1 MAISASQIVQVLPR
15 ILTGTGN
22 DLVFNGMV
30 LDDNVLLPAATPL
43 SFSSADAVGEYFG
56 TSSDEYNFAAVYFG
70 GYNNSQIKPSLLY
83 FYRLTPNGASPF
95 VRGAAVSPAT
105 ALVALQAITEGSFTV
120 AIDGS
125 PVEVTS
131 LDLSSATSLSD
142 VASLVQAKLV
152 TKGATNATNATVT
165 YSSINNSFTVDS
177 GEVGAEKSIG
187 VPSGDIAAAMG
198 FNAETATVSAG
209 EDATDAVGSMTNLTR
224 QFQNFVTFTTL
235 AEAADSDALALASW
249 ISSQAN
255 AGTMYLYVCWDSSK
269 ANLDATNTTVIAE
282 QIKAL
287 NATGTTVVYPS
298 YKIAAF
304 VMGTAASIAWDQTN
318 GTITF
323 AFKAQS
329 GLAADVTD
337 TQHSVALLGHGVNFI
352 GNYATRNDNFIFF
365 YNGQMFGEWS
375 WIDTYLNACYL
386 CNKLQ
391 VQLMAM
397 FTSNRRIP
405 YTSAGYAIIRA
416 NCRDVIEAAINNG
429 VINIGVSLSN
439 AQKSQLTSELGGDF
453 SDEIYN
459 NGYYLQILDA
469 TAQARQQRVSPPCN
483 LVYTYGGAV
492 QRLTVPAIAV
502 V

>member
-30 LDDNVLLPAATPL
+30 LDDNALLPAATPI
-43 SFSSADAVGEYFG
+43 SFSSADSVGEYFG
-56 TSSDEYNFAAVYFG
+56 TTSDEYRFAAVYFG

-83 FYRLTPNGASPF
+83 FYRLTPAGAAPF
-95 VRGAAVSPAT
+95 VRGETLAPAAALAAIKAINAGGITLSISGTEYTAT
-105 ALVALQAITEGSFTV
+105 G
-120 AIDGS
+120 IDFSG
-125 PVEVTS
+125 VTS
-131 LDLSSATSLSD
+131 LSAAAATLQTALTSEG
-142 VASLVQAKLV
+142 AGV
-152 TKGATNATNATVT
+152 TVD
-165 YSSINNSFTVDS
+165 YSSVNDAFTITATAI
-177 GEVGAEKSIG
+177 GEQESIT
-187 VPSGDIAAAMG
+187 VPTGTAAAVLG
-198 FNAETATVSAG
+198 FNDETATVSAG

-235 AEAADSDALALASW
+235 SEAADSDALALTSW
-249 ISSQAN
+249 VSTQAN

-282 QIKAL
+282 QIKSL
-287 NATGTTVVYPS
+287 NATGTCVVYPS
-298 YKIAAF
+298 YNIAAF

-337 TQHSVALLGHGVNFI
+337 TQHSVSLLAHGVNFI

-365 YNGQMFGEWS
+365 YNGQMFGEWA

-459 NGYYLQILDA
+459 TGYYLQILDA
-469 TAQARQQRVSPPCN
+469 TAQSRQQRVSPPCN

>member
-30 LDDNVLLPAATPL
+30 LDDNVLLPATTPL
-43 SFSSADAVGEYFG
+43 SFSSADSVAEYFG
-56 TSSDEYNFAAVYFG
+56 TNSDEYKFAAVYFG

-83 FYRLTPNGASPF
+83 FYRLTPSGAAPF
-95 VRGAAVSPAT
+95 VRGETLSPAT
-105 ALVALQAITEGSFTV
+105 ALASIKAVKAGDITISLSGTEYTATG
-120 AIDGS
+120 IDF
-125 PVEVTS
+125 
-131 LDLSSATSLSD
+131 SAVTSLSD
-142 VASLVQAKLV
+142 AASVLQTALTTKDASV
-152 TKGATNATNATVT
+152 TVGYNSVNNA
-165 YSSINNSFTVDS
+165 FTITS
-177 GEVGAEKSIG
+177 TEVGEQESIT
-187 VPSGDIAAAMG
+187 VPTGTAAAVLG

-235 AEAADSDALALASW
+235 AEPEDTDALALASW
-249 ISSQAN
+249 VSSQAN

-269 ANLDATNTTVIAE
+269 ANLDATNTTGIAE

-352 GNYATRNDNFIFF
+352 GNYATRNDNFVFF
-365 YNGQMFGEWS
+365 YNGQMFGEWA

>member
-30 LDDNVLLPAATPL
+30 LDDNVLLPATTPL
-43 SFSSADAVGEYFG
+43 SFSSADSVAEYFG
-56 TSSDEYNFAAVYFG
+56 TNSDEYKFADVYFG

-83 FYRLTPNGASPF
+83 FYRLTPEGAAPF
-95 VRGAAVSPAT
+95 VRGETLSPAATLASIKAVKAGDITISLSGTEYT
-105 ALVALQAITEGSFTV
+105 ATG
-120 AIDGS
+120 IDF
-125 PVEVTS
+125 
-131 LDLSSATSLSD
+131 SAVTSLSD
-142 VASLVQAKLV
+142 AASVLQTALT
-152 TKGATNATNATVT
+152 TKGADVTVGYNSVNDAFT
-165 YSSINNSFTVDS
+165 ITSTAVGEQESITVPT
-177 GEVGAEKSIG
+177 GT
-187 VPSGDIAAAMG
+187 AAVALG
-198 FNAETATVSAG
+198 FNEETATVSAG

-235 AEAADSDALALASW
+235 AEPEDTDALALASW
-249 ISSQAN
+249 VSSQAN

-337 TQHSVALLGHGVNFI
+337 TQHSVALLGHGVNFN
-352 GNYATRNDNFIFF
+352 GNYATRNDNFVFF
-365 YNGQMFGEWS
+365 YNGQMFGEWA

-459 NGYYLQILDA
+459 TGYYLQILDA

>member
-30 LDDNVLLPAATPL
+30 LDDNVLLPAATPI
-43 SFSSADAVGEYFG
+43 SFSSADSVAEYFG
-56 TSSDEYNFAAVYFG
+56 TSSDEYKFAAVYFG

-83 FYRLTPNGASPF
+83 FYRLTPEGAAPY
-95 VRGAAVSPAT
+95 VRGETLSPAAALAAIKAVNAGDITISLSGTEYT
-105 ALVALQAITEGSFTV
+105 ATG
-120 AIDGS
+120 IDF
-125 PVEVTS
+125 
-131 LDLSSATSLSD
+131 SAVTSLSD
-142 VASLVQAKLV
+142 AASVLQTALT
-152 TKGATNATNATVT
+152 TKGADVTVG
-165 YSSINNSFTVDS
+165 YNSVNDAFTITS
-177 GEVGAEKSIG
+177 TEVGEQESIT
-187 VPSGDIAAAMG
+187 VPTGTAAVALG
-198 FNAETATVSAG
+198 FNEETATVSAG

-235 AEAADSDALALASW
+235 AEPEDTDVLALARW
-249 ISSQAN
+249 VSSQAN

-365 YNGQMFGEWS
+365 YNGQMFGEWA

-459 NGYYLQILDA
+459 TGYYLQILDA

>member
-15 ILTGTGN
+15 ILTGTGT

-56 TSSDEYNFAAVYFG
+56 LTSDEYNFAVVYFG

-83 FYRLTPNGASPF
+83 FYRLTPSGAAPF
-95 VRGAAVSPAT
+95 VRGETLAPAT
-105 ALVALQAITEGSFTV
+105 ALAAIKAVSAGDIKISLSGTEYTATG
-120 AIDGS
+120 IDF
-125 PVEVTS
+125 
-131 LDLSSATSLSD
+131 SAVTSLSD
-142 VASLVQAKLV
+142 AASVLQTALTTQGAGVTVAYNSVN
-152 TKGATNATNATVT
+152 NAFTITSTAVGEQESITVPT
-165 YSSINNSFTVDS
+165 GT
-177 GEVGAEKSIG
+177 
-187 VPSGDIAAAMG
+187 AAVALG

-209 EDATDAVGSMTNLTR
+209 ENATDVVGSMTALTH

-235 AEAADSDALALASW
+235 AEPEDADALALANWVSA
-249 ISSQAN
+249 QAN
-255 AGTMYLYVCWDSSK
+255 AGTMYLYICWDSSK
-269 ANLDATNTTVIAE
+269 ANLDTTNTTVIAE
-282 QIKAL
+282 KIKAL

-298 YKIAAF
+298 YNIAAF

-337 TQHSVALLGHGVNFI
+337 TQHSVALLEHGVNFI
-352 GNYATRNDNFIFF
+352 GNYATRNDNFVFF
-365 YNGQMFGEWS
+365 YNGQMFGEWL

-429 VINIGVSLSN
+429 VIDIGVSLSN

-459 NGYYLQILDA
+459 NGYYLQVLDA

>member
-43 SFSSADAVGEYFG
+43 SFSSADSVAEYFG
-56 TSSDEYNFAAVYFG
+56 TASDEYKFAAVYFG

-83 FYRLTPNGASPF
+83 FYRLTPEGAAPF
-95 VRGAAVSPAT
+95 VRGKTLSPAAALAAIKAVNAGDITISLSGTEYT
-105 ALVALQAITEGSFTV
+105 ATGINFSGV
-120 AIDGS
+120 
-125 PVEVTS
+125 
-131 LDLSSATSLSD
+131 TSLSD
-142 VASLVQAKLV
+142 AALVLQTALAAKDADVTVGYNSVNDAFTITSTAVGEQESITVPTGTAAVAL
-152 TKGATNATNATVT
+152 
-165 YSSINNSFTVDS
+165 
-177 GEVGAEKSIG
+177 
-187 VPSGDIAAAMG
+187 G
-198 FNAETATVSAG
+198 FNEETATVSAG
-209 EDATDAVGSMTNLTR
+209 EDATDVVGSMTTLTR

-235 AEAADSDALALASW
+235 AEPEDTDALALASW
-249 ISSQAN
+249 VSSQAN

-352 GNYATRNDNFIFF
+352 GNYATRNDNFVFF
-365 YNGQMFGEWS
+365 YNGQMFGEWA

>member
-15 ILTGTGN
+15 ILTGTGT

-30 LDDNVLLPAATPL
+30 LDDNVLLPATTPI

-56 TSSDEYNFAAVYFG
+56 LTSDEYNFAVVYFG
-70 GYNNSQIKPSLLY
+70 GYDNSQIKPSLLY
-83 FYRLTPNGASPF
+83 FYRLTPSGAAPF
-95 VRGAAVSPAT
+95 VRGETLASAT
-105 ALVALQAITEGSFTV
+105 ALAAIKAVSAGDIKISLSGTEYTATG
-120 AIDGS
+120 IDF
-125 PVEVTS
+125 
-131 LDLSSATSLSD
+131 SAVNSLSD
-142 VASLVQAKLV
+142 AASVLQTALTTQGAGVTVAYNSVN
-152 TKGATNATNATVT
+152 NAFTITSTAVGEQESITVPT
-165 YSSINNSFTVDS
+165 GT
-177 GEVGAEKSIG
+177 
-187 VPSGDIAAAMG
+187 AAVALG

-209 EDATDAVGSMTNLTR
+209 ENATDVVGSMTTLTH

-235 AEAADSDALALASW
+235 AEPEDADALALANWVSA
-249 ISSQAN
+249 QAN
-255 AGTMYLYVCWDSSK
+255 AGTMYLYVVWDSSK

-298 YKIAAF
+298 YNIAAF
-304 VMGTAASIAWDQTN
+304 VMGTAASIAWDQIN
-318 GTITF
+318 STITF

-352 GNYATRNDNFIFF
+352 GNYATRNDSFVFF
-365 YNGQMFGEWS
+365 YNGQMFGRWS

-429 VINIGVSLSN
+429 VINKGVTLSN
-439 AQKSQLTSELGGDF
+439 AQKSALTSELGGDF

-459 NGYYLQILDA
+459 NGYYLQVLDA

-492 QRLTVPAIAV
+492 QKLTLPAIAV

>member
-30 LDDNVLLPAATPL
+30 LDDNVLLPATTPL
-43 SFSSADAVGEYFG
+43 SFSSADSVAEYFG
-56 TSSDEYNFAAVYFG
+56 TNSDEYKFAAVYFG

-83 FYRLTPNGASPF
+83 FYRLTPSGAAPF
-95 VRGAAVSPAT
+95 VRGATLSPAT
-105 ALVALQAITEGSFTV
+105 ALVALTAISSGSFTV
-120 AIDGS
+120 TISGT
-125 PVEVTS
+125 VYELNS
-131 LDLSSATSLSD
+131 LDLTAATSLSD
-142 VASLVQAKLV
+142 VASTIQGALV
-152 TKGATNATNATVT
+152 TKGVKDATVT
-165 YSSINNSFTVDS
+165 FSSINNSFTVDA
-177 GEVGAEKSIG
+177 GTVGAEQSIG
-187 VPSGDIAAAMG
+187 VPAGDVAAAMG
-198 FNAETATVSAG
+198 FNEETATVSAG

-249 ISSQAN
+249 VSSQAN

-269 ANLDATNTTVIAE
+269 ANLDATSTTVIAE

-352 GNYATRNDNFIFF
+352 GNYATRNDNFVFF
-365 YNGQMFGEWS
+365 YNGQMFGEWA

>member
-30 LDDNVLLPAATPL
+30 LDDNALLPAATPI
-43 SFSSADAVGEYFG
+43 SFSSADSVGEYFG
-56 TSSDEYNFAAVYFG
+56 TASDEYKFAAVYFG

-83 FYRLTPNGASPF
+83 FYRLTPSGAAPF
-95 VRGAAVSPAT
+95 VRGETLSPAAALTTIKAVSAGD
-105 ALVALQAITEGSFTV
+105 IT
-120 AIDGS
+120 I
-125 PVEVTS
+125 
-131 LDLSSATSLSD
+131 SLSGTEYTATGID
-142 VASLVQAKLV
+142 FSGVASLSAAALTLQTKL
-152 TKGATNATNATVT
+152 TAAGAGV
-165 YSSINNSFTVDS
+165 TVDYNS
-177 GEVGAEKSIG
+177 VNDAFTITSTAVGEQESIT
-187 VPSGDIAAAMG
+187 VPTGTAAVALG
-198 FNAETATVSAG
+198 FNEETTTVSAG

-235 AEAADSDALALASW
+235 AEAADADALALASW
-249 ISSQAN
+249 VSAQAN

-287 NATGTTVVYPS
+287 NATGTCVVYPS
-298 YKIAAF
+298 YNIAAF

-337 TQHSVALLGHGVNFI
+337 TQHSVALLAHGVNFV
-352 GNYATRNDNFIFF
+352 GNYATRNDNFVFF
-365 YNGQMFGEWS
+365 YNGQMFGEWA

-405 YTSAGYAIIRA
+405 YTSAGYALIRN

-429 VINIGVSLSN
+429 VINIGVSISN

-459 NGYYLQILDA
+459 TGYYLQILDA

>member
-30 LDDNVLLPAATPL
+30 LDDNVLLPAATPI
-43 SFSSADAVGEYFG
+43 SFSSADSVAEYFG
-56 TSSDEYNFAAVYFG
+56 TSSDEYQFASVYFG

-83 FYRLTPNGASPF
+83 FYRLAPEGAAPY
-95 VRGAAVSPAT
+95 VRGETLSPAAALASIKAVNAGDITISLSGTEYT
-105 ALVALQAITEGSFTV
+105 ATGIDFSAI
-120 AIDGS
+120 
-125 PVEVTS
+125 
-131 LDLSSATSLSD
+131 TSLSD
-142 VASLVQAKLV
+142 AASVLQTALT
-152 TKGATNATNATVT
+152 TKGADVTVG
-165 YSSINNSFTVDS
+165 YSSVNDAFTITS
-177 GEVGAEKSIG
+177 TEVGEQESIT
-187 VPSGDIAAAMG
+187 VPTGTAAVALG
-198 FNAETATVSAG
+198 FNEETATVSAG

-235 AEAADSDALALASW
+235 AEPEDTDALALASW
-249 ISSQAN
+249 VSSQAN

-287 NATGTTVVYPS
+287 NATGTTIVYPS

-365 YNGQMFGEWS
+365 YNGQMFGEWA

-459 NGYYLQILDA
+459 TGYYLQILDA

>member
-15 ILTGTGN
+15 IHTGTGT

-56 TSSDEYNFAAVYFG
+56 LTSDEYNFAVVYFG

-83 FYRLTPNGASPF
+83 FYRLTPSGAAPF
-95 VRGAAVSPAT
+95 VRGETLAPAKALATIKAVSAGDIKISLSGTEYTAT
-105 ALVALQAITEGSFTV
+105 G
-120 AIDGS
+120 IDF
-125 PVEVTS
+125 
-131 LDLSSATSLSD
+131 SAVNSLSD
-142 VASLVQAKLV
+142 AASILQTALTTQGAGVAVAYNSVN
-152 TKGATNATNATVT
+152 NAFTITSTAVGEQESITVPT
-165 YSSINNSFTVDS
+165 GT
-177 GEVGAEKSIG
+177 
-187 VPSGDIAAAMG
+187 AAVALG
-198 FNAETATVSAG
+198 FNAETATVSPG
-209 EDATDAVGSMTNLTR
+209 ENATDVVGSMTTLTH

-235 AEAADSDALALASW
+235 AEPEDADALALANWVSA
-249 ISSQAN
+249 QAN
-255 AGTMYLYVCWDSSK
+255 AGTMYLYICWSSSK
-269 ANLDATNTTVIAE
+269 ANLDTTNTTVIAE

-298 YKIAAF
+298 YNIAAF

-337 TQHSVALLGHGVNFI
+337 TQHSVALLEHGVNFI
-352 GNYATRNDNFIFF
+352 GNYATRNDNFVFF
-365 YNGQMFGEWS
+365 YNGQMFGEWL

-429 VINIGVSLSN
+429 VIDIGVSLSN

>member
-30 LDDNVLLPAATPL
+30 LDDNALLPAATPI
-43 SFSSADAVGEYFG
+43 SFSSADSVGEYFG
-56 TSSDEYNFAAVYFG
+56 TTSDEYNFAAVYFG

-83 FYRLTPNGASPF
+83 FYRLTPNGAAPF
-95 VRGAAVSPAT
+95 VRGETLSPAAALAAIKAVSAGDITISLSGTEYTAT
-105 ALVALQAITEGSFTV
+105 G
-120 AIDGS
+120 IDFSG
-125 PVEVTS
+125 VTS
-131 LDLSSATSLSD
+131 LSAA
-142 VASLVQAKLV
+142 ASTLQTAL
-152 TKGATNATNATVT
+152 TTEGAGV
-165 YSSINNSFTVDS
+165 TVDYNS
-177 GEVGAEKSIG
+177 VNDAFTITSAAVGEQESIT
-187 VPSGDIAAAMG
+187 VPTGTAAVALG
-198 FNAETATVSAG
+198 FNEETATVSAG
-209 EDATDAVGSMTNLTR
+209 ADAMTVTETMNELTSG
-224 QFQNFVTFTTL
+224 FQNFVTFTTL
-235 AEAADSDALALASW
+235 AEPSDADALLLAQWAS
-249 ISSQAN
+249 AN
-255 AGTMYLYVCWDSSK
+255 ATAGTMYLYICWDSSE
-269 ANLDATNTTVIAE
+269 ANADAQNTTVIAE
-282 QIKAL
+282 QLKEQNL
-287 NATGTTVVYPS
+287 TGYTVVYPS
-298 YKIAAF
+298 YRIAAF
-304 VMGTAASIAWDQTN
+304 VEGTAASIAWDQTN
-318 GTITF
+318 GTLTF

-329 GLAADVTD
+329 GLGADVTNTED
-337 TQHSVALLGHGVNFI
+337 SVALLGHGVNFI
-352 GNYATRNDNFIFF
+352 GNYATRNDSFIFF
-365 YNGQMFGEWS
+365 YNGQMGGDYK

>member
-43 SFSSADAVGEYFG
+43 SFSSADSVAEYFG
-56 TSSDEYNFAAVYFG
+56 TSSDEYKFAAVYFG

-83 FYRLTPNGASPF
+83 FYRLTPEGAAPF
-95 VRGAAVSPAT
+95 VRGKTLSPAAALAAIKAVNAGDITISLSGTEYT
-105 ALVALQAITEGSFTV
+105 ATG
-120 AIDGS
+120 IDF
-125 PVEVTS
+125 
-131 LDLSSATSLSD
+131 SAVTSLSD
-142 VASLVQAKLV
+142 AASVLQTALTAKDAGV
-152 TKGATNATNATVT
+152 TVG
-165 YSSINNSFTVDS
+165 YNSVNDAFTITS
-177 GEVGAEKSIG
+177 TEVGEQESIT
-187 VPSGDIAAAMG
+187 VPTGTAAAVLG
-198 FNAETATVSAG
+198 FNTETATVSAG

-235 AEAADSDALALASW
+235 AEPEDTDALALASW
-249 ISSQAN
+249 VSAQAN

-287 NATGTTVVYPS
+287 NVTGTTVVYPS
-298 YKIAAF
+298 YNIAAF

-337 TQHSVALLGHGVNFI
+337 TQHSIALLGHGVNFI

-365 YNGQMFGEWS
+365 YNGQMFGEWA

>member
-15 ILTGTGN
+15 VLTGTGN

-30 LDDNVLLPAATPL
+30 LDENALLPAATTL
-43 SFSSADAVGEYFG
+43 SFSSADSVGEYFG
-56 TSSDEYNFAAVYFG
+56 TASDEYNFAAVYFG

-95 VRGAAVSPAT
+95 VRGATLSPAT
-105 ALVALQAITEGSFTV
+105 ALVALTAISSGSFTV
-120 AIDGS
+120 TISGT
-125 PVEVTS
+125 VYELNS
-131 LDLSSATSLSD
+131 LDLTAATSLSD
-142 VASLVQAKLV
+142 VASTIQAALV
-152 TKGATNATNATVT
+152 TKGATDATVT
-165 YSSINNSFTVDS
+165 FSSINNSFTVDA
-177 GEVGAEKSIG
+177 GTVGAEQSIG
-187 VPSGDIAAAMG
+187 VPAGDVAAAMG
-198 FNAETATVSAG
+198 FNEETATVSAG
-209 EDATDAVGSMTNLTR
+209 ENATDVVGSMTNLTR

-235 AEAADSDALALASW
+235 AEPADADALALASW
-249 ISSQAN
+249 VSAQAN
-255 AGTMYLYVCWDSSK
+255 AGTMYLYVCWDSSD

-282 QIKAL
+282 QIKEL

-298 YKIAAF
+298 YNIAAF

-337 TQHSVALLGHGVNFI
+337 TQHSVALLAHGVNFI
-352 GNYATRNDNFIFF
+352 GNYATRNGNFVFF
-365 YNGQMFGEWS
+365 YNGQMFGEWA

>member
-22 DLVFNGMV
+22 DLVFNGLV
-30 LDDNVLLPAATPL
+30 LDKSSLLPTTEPV
-43 SFSSADAVGEYFG
+43 SFGSADAVGEYFG
-56 TSSDEYNFAAVYFG
+56 TESDEYKFASVYFG
-70 GYNNSQIKPSLLY
+70 GYTNSQIKPSLLY
-83 FYRLTPNGASPF
+83 LYRLCPDGAAPF
-95 VRGAAVSPAT
+95 VRGESLKPAE
-105 ALVALQAITEGSFTV
+105 ALDEIKKINFGTFNFTLNGS
-120 AIDGS
+120 
-125 PVEVTS
+125 EVILS
-131 LDLSSATSLSD
+131 NVDLSAATSLSD
-142 VASLVQAKLV
+142 AATVLNQALLDKS
-152 TKGATNATNATVT
+152 AAATVT
-165 YSSINNSFTVDS
+165 FSSLTNSFTLA
-177 GEVGAEKSIG
+177 GTEIGKEKSVSKPTG
-187 VPSGDIAAAMG
+187 TVADAFGLS
-198 FNAETATVSAG
+198 AETSIVSAG
-209 EDATDAVGSMTNLTR
+209 SDAMSVTATMNELTAK
-224 QFQNFVTFTTL
+224 FQNFVTFTTL
-235 AEAADSDALALASW
+235 AEPEDADALALASW
-249 ISSQAN
+249 VSAQAN

-352 GNYATRNDNFIFF
+352 GNYATRNDNFVFF
-365 YNGQMFGEWS
+365 YNGQMFGEWA

>member
-30 LDDNVLLPAATPL
+30 LDNNVLLPAATPL

-56 TSSDEYNFAAVYFG
+56 TSSDEYKFAAVYFG

-83 FYRLTPNGASPF
+83 FYRLTPSGAAPF
-95 VRGAAVSPAT
+95 VRGETLSPAT
-105 ALVALQAITEGSFTV
+105 ALASIKAVKAGDITISLSGTEYTV
-120 AIDGS
+120 TDINF
-125 PVEVTS
+125 
-131 LDLSSATSLSD
+131 SAVTSLSD
-142 VASLVQAKLV
+142 AASVLQAALAA
-152 TKGATNATNATVT
+152 KGAGVTVG
-165 YSSINNSFTVDS
+165 YNSVNDAFTITS
-177 GEVGAEKSIG
+177 TEVGEQESIT
-187 VPSGDIAAAMG
+187 VPTGTAAAVLG

-235 AEAADSDALALASW
+235 AEPEDTDALALASW
-249 ISSQAN
+249 VSAQAN

-282 QIKAL
+282 QFKAL
-287 NATGTTVVYPS
+287 NATGAAVVYPS
-298 YKIAAF
+298 YKTAAF

-352 GNYATRNDNFIFF
+352 GNYATRNDNFVFF
-365 YNGQMFGEWS
+365 YNGQMFGEWA

-459 NGYYLQILDA
+459 NGYHLQILDA

>member
-30 LDDNVLLPAATPL
+30 LDDNVLLPATTPL
-43 SFSSADAVGEYFG
+43 SFSSADSVAEYFG
-56 TSSDEYNFAAVYFG
+56 TNSDEYKFAAVYFG

-83 FYRLTPNGASPF
+83 FYRLTPSGAAPF
-95 VRGAAVSPAT
+95 VRGETLSPAT
-105 ALVALQAITEGSFTV
+105 ALASIKAVNAGDITISLSGTEYTATG
-120 AIDGS
+120 IDF
-125 PVEVTS
+125 
-131 LDLSSATSLSD
+131 SAVTSLSD
-142 VASLVQAKLV
+142 AASVLQTALTQKDAGV
-152 TKGATNATNATVT
+152 TVGYNSVNDAFTITSTAVGEQESITVPT
-165 YSSINNSFTVDS
+165 GT
-177 GEVGAEKSIG
+177 
-187 VPSGDIAAAMG
+187 AAAVLG

-209 EDATDAVGSMTNLTR
+209 EDATDAVGSITNLTR

-235 AEAADSDALALASW
+235 AEPEDTDALALASW
-249 ISSQAN
+249 VSSQAN

-352 GNYATRNDNFIFF
+352 GNYATRNDNFVFF
-365 YNGQMFGEWS
+365 YNGQMFGEWA

>member
-30 LDDNVLLPAATPL
+30 LDDNVLLPAATPI
-43 SFSSADAVGEYFG
+43 SFSSADSVAEYFG
-56 TSSDEYNFAAVYFG
+56 TSSDEYKFAAVYFG

-83 FYRLTPNGASPF
+83 FYRLTPEGAAPY
-95 VRGAAVSPAT
+95 VRGETLSPAAALAAIKAVNAGDITISLSGTEYT
-105 ALVALQAITEGSFTV
+105 ATG
-120 AIDGS
+120 IDFS
-125 PVEVTS
+125 AVTS
-131 LDLSSATSLSD
+131 LSNA
-142 VASLVQAKLV
+142 ASVLQTALT
-152 TKGATNATNATVT
+152 TKGADVTVG
-165 YSSINNSFTVDS
+165 YNSVNDAFTITS
-177 GEVGAEKSIG
+177 TEVGEQESIT
-187 VPSGDIAAAMG
+187 VPTGTAAAVLG

-209 EDATDAVGSMTNLTR
+209 EDETDAVGSMTNLTR

-235 AEAADSDALALASW
+235 EEPEDTDALALASW
-249 ISSQAN
+249 VSSQAN

-365 YNGQMFGEWS
+365 YNGQMFGEWA

-459 NGYYLQILDA
+459 TGYYLQILDA

>member
-15 ILTGTGN
+15 ILTGTGS

-30 LDDNVLLPAATPL
+30 LDNNVLLPAATPL

-56 TSSDEYNFAAVYFG
+56 TSSDEYQFAAVYFG

-83 FYRLTPNGASPF
+83 FYRLTPEGAAPF
-95 VRGAAVSPAT
+95 VRGKTLSPAAALAAIKAVNAGDITISLSGTEYT
-105 ALVALQAITEGSFTV
+105 ATG
-120 AIDGS
+120 IDFSG
-125 PVEVTS
+125 VTS
-131 LDLSSATSLSD
+131 LSEAASVLQTALTDKDAGVTVGYNSVNNAFTITS
-142 VASLVQAKLV
+142 
-152 TKGATNATNATVT
+152 T
-165 YSSINNSFTVDS
+165 
-177 GEVGAEKSIG
+177 EVGEQESIT
-187 VPSGDIAAAMG
+187 VPTGTAAAVLG
-198 FNAETATVSAG
+198 FNAEAATVSAG
-209 EDATDAVGSMTNLTR
+209 EDATDVVDSMSNLTR

-235 AEAADSDALALASW
+235 AEPEDTDALALARW
-249 ISSQAN
+249 VSSQAN

-287 NATGTTVVYPS
+287 NTTGTTVVYPS
-298 YKIAAF
+298 YNIAAF

-337 TQHSVALLGHGVNFI
+337 TQHSIALLGHGVNFI
-352 GNYATRNDNFIFF
+352 GNYATRNDNFVFF
-365 YNGQMFGEWS
+365 YNGQMFGEWA

>member
-30 LDDNVLLPAATPL
+30 LDDNVLLPAATPI
-43 SFSSADAVGEYFG
+43 SFSSADSVAEYFG
-56 TSSDEYNFAAVYFG
+56 TSSDEYKFAAVYFG

-83 FYRLTPNGASPF
+83 FYRLTPEGAAPF
-95 VRGAAVSPAT
+95 VRGETLSPAAALAAIKAVNAGDITISLSGTEYT
-105 ALVALQAITEGSFTV
+105 ATG
-120 AIDGS
+120 IDFS
-125 PVEVTS
+125 AVTS
-131 LDLSSATSLSD
+131 LSGA
-142 VASLVQAKLV
+142 ASVLQTAL
-152 TKGATNATNATVT
+152 TAKGAGVTVG
-165 YSSINNSFTVDS
+165 YNSVNDAFTITS
-177 GEVGAEKSIG
+177 TEVGEQESIT
-187 VPSGDIAAAMG
+187 VPTGTAAVALG
-198 FNAETATVSAG
+198 FNEETATVSAG
-209 EDATDAVGSMTNLTR
+209 EDETDVVGSMTNLTR

-235 AEAADSDALALASW
+235 AEPEDTDALALARW
-249 ISSQAN
+249 VSSQAN

-304 VMGTAASIAWDQTN
+304 VIGTAASIAWDQTN

-352 GNYATRNDNFIFF
+352 GNYATRNDNFVFF
-365 YNGQMFGEWS
+365 YNGQMFGEWA

>member
-15 ILTGTGN
+15 ILTGTGT

-56 TSSDEYNFAAVYFG
+56 LTSDEYNFAVVYFG

-83 FYRLTPNGASPF
+83 FYRLTPSGAAPF
-95 VRGAAVSPAT
+95 VRGETLAPAT
-105 ALVALQAITEGSFTV
+105 ALAAIKAVSAGDIKISLSGTEYTATG
-120 AIDGS
+120 IDF
-125 PVEVTS
+125 
-131 LDLSSATSLSD
+131 SAVNSLSD
-142 VASLVQAKLV
+142 AASVLQTALTTQGAGVAVAYNSVN
-152 TKGATNATNATVT
+152 NAFTITSTAVGEQESITVPT
-165 YSSINNSFTVDS
+165 GT
-177 GEVGAEKSIG
+177 
-187 VPSGDIAAAMG
+187 AAVALG
-198 FNAETATVSAG
+198 FRAETATVSAG
-209 EDATDAVGSMTNLTR
+209 ENATDVVGSMTALTHK
-224 QFQNFVTFTTL
+224 FQNFVTFTTL
-235 AEAADSDALALASW
+235 AEPEDADALALANWVSA
-249 ISSQAN
+249 QAN
-255 AGTMYLYVCWDSSK
+255 AGTMYLYICWDSSK
-269 ANLDATNTTVIAE
+269 ANLDPTNTTVIAE

-298 YKIAAF
+298 YNIAAF

-329 GLAADVTD
+329 GLGADVTN
-337 TQHSVALLGHGVNFI
+337 TQDSIALLAHGVNYI
-352 GNYATRNDNFIFF
+352 GNYATRNDSFVFF

-429 VINIGVSLSN
+429 VINKGVTLSN

-459 NGYYLQILDA
+459 NGYYLQVLDA

>member
-43 SFSSADAVGEYFG
+43 SFSSADSVAEYFG
-56 TSSDEYNFAAVYFG
+56 TNSDEYKFAAVYFG

-83 FYRLTPNGASPF
+83 FYRLTSEGAAPY
-95 VRGAAVSPAT
+95 VRGETLSPAAALASIKAVNAGDITISLSGTEYT
-105 ALVALQAITEGSFTV
+105 ATGIDFSAI
-120 AIDGS
+120 
-125 PVEVTS
+125 
-131 LDLSSATSLSD
+131 TSLSD
-142 VASLVQAKLV
+142 AASVLQTALT
-152 TKGATNATNATVT
+152 TKGADVTVG
-165 YSSINNSFTVDS
+165 YSSVNDAFTITS
-177 GEVGAEKSIG
+177 TEVGEQESIT
-187 VPSGDIAAAMG
+187 VPTGTAAVALG
-198 FNAETATVSAG
+198 FNEETATVSAG

-235 AEAADSDALALASW
+235 AEPEDTDALALASW
-249 ISSQAN
+249 VSSQAN

-352 GNYATRNDNFIFF
+352 GNYATRNDNFVFF
-365 YNGQMFGEWS
+365 YNGQMFGEWA

>member
-43 SFSSADAVGEYFG
+43 SFSSADSVAEYFG
-56 TSSDEYNFAAVYFG
+56 TSSDEYKFAAVYFG

-83 FYRLTPNGASPF
+83 FYRLTPEGAAPY
-95 VRGAAVSPAT
+95 VRGETLSPAAALASIKAVNAGDITISLSGTEYT
-105 ALVALQAITEGSFTV
+105 ATG
-120 AIDGS
+120 IDF
-125 PVEVTS
+125 
-131 LDLSSATSLSD
+131 SSVTSLSD
-142 VASLVQAKLV
+142 AASVLQTALT
-152 TKGATNATNATVT
+152 TKGADVTVD
-165 YSSINNSFTVDS
+165 YSSVNDAFTITS
-177 GEVGAEKSIG
+177 TEVGEQESIT
-187 VPSGDIAAAMG
+187 VPTGTAAVALG
-198 FNAETATVSAG
+198 FNEETATVSAG
-209 EDATDAVGSMTNLTR
+209 EDATDVVDSMTNLTR

-235 AEAADSDALALASW
+235 AEPEDTDALALASW
-249 ISSQAN
+249 VSSQAN

-365 YNGQMFGEWS
+365 YNGQMFGEWA

>member
-30 LDDNVLLPAATPL
+30 LDDNALLPAATPI
-43 SFSSADAVGEYFG
+43 SFSSADSVGEYFG
-56 TSSDEYNFAAVYFG
+56 TASDEYKFAAVYFG

-83 FYRLTPNGASPF
+83 FYRLTPSGAAPF
-95 VRGAAVSPAT
+95 VRGETLSPAAALTTIKAVSAGD
-105 ALVALQAITEGSFTV
+105 IT
-120 AIDGS
+120 I
-125 PVEVTS
+125 
-131 LDLSSATSLSD
+131 SLSGTEYTATGID
-142 VASLVQAKLV
+142 FSGVASLSAAALTLQTKL
-152 TKGATNATNATVT
+152 TAAGAGV
-165 YSSINNSFTVDS
+165 TVDYNS
-177 GEVGAEKSIG
+177 VNDAFTITSTAVGEQESIT
-187 VPSGDIAAAMG
+187 VPTGTAAVALG
-198 FNAETATVSAG
+198 FNEETTTVSAG

-235 AEAADSDALALASW
+235 AEAADADALALASW
-249 ISSQAN
+249 VSAQAN

-287 NATGTTVVYPS
+287 NATGTCVVYPS
-298 YKIAAF
+298 YNIAAF
-304 VMGTAASIAWDQTN
+304 VNGTAASIAWDQTN

-337 TQHSVALLGHGVNFI
+337 TQHSVALLAHGVNFV
-352 GNYATRNDNFIFF
+352 GNYATRNDNFVFF
-365 YNGQMFGEWS
+365 YNGQMFGEWA

-405 YTSAGYAIIRA
+405 YTSAGYALIRN

-429 VINIGVSLSN
+429 VINIGVSISN

-459 NGYYLQILDA
+459 TGYYLQILDA

>member
-15 ILTGTGN
+15 ILTGTGT

-30 LDDNVLLPAATPL
+30 LDDNVLLPATTPI
-43 SFSSADAVGEYFG
+43 SFSSAESVGEYFG
-56 TSSDEYNFAAVYFG
+56 TTSDEYNFAVVYFG
-70 GYNNSQIKPSLLY
+70 GYDNSQIKPSLLY
-83 FYRLTPNGASPF
+83 FYRLTPSGAAPF
-95 VRGAAVSPAT
+95 VRGETLAPAT
-105 ALVALQAITEGSFTV
+105 ALAAIKAVSAGDIKISLSGTEYTATG
-120 AIDGS
+120 IDF
-125 PVEVTS
+125 
-131 LDLSSATSLSD
+131 SAVTSLSD
-142 VASLVQAKLV
+142 AASVLQTALT
-152 TKGATNATNATVT
+152 TKGAGVTVAYNSVNDAFT
-165 YSSINNSFTVDS
+165 ITSTAVGEQESITVPT
-177 GEVGAEKSIG
+177 GT
-187 VPSGDIAAAMG
+187 AAVALG

-209 EDATDAVGSMTNLTR
+209 ENATDVVGSMTTLTH

-235 AEAADSDALALASW
+235 AEPEDADALALANWVSA
-249 ISSQAN
+249 QAN
-255 AGTMYLYVCWDSSK
+255 AGTMYLYVVWDSSK

-298 YKIAAF
+298 YNIAAF
-304 VMGTAASIAWDQTN
+304 VMGTAASIAWDQIN
-318 GTITF
+318 STITF

-352 GNYATRNDNFIFF
+352 GNYATRNDSFVFF
-365 YNGQMFGEWS
+365 YNGQMFGRWS

-429 VINIGVSLSN
+429 VINKGVTLSN
-439 AQKSQLTSELGGDF
+439 AQKSALTSELGGDF

-459 NGYYLQILDA
+459 NGYYLQVLDA
-469 TAQARQQRVSPPCN
+469 TTQARQQRVSPPCN

-492 QRLTVPAIAV
+492 QKLTLPAIAV

>member
-30 LDDNVLLPAATPL
+30 LDDNALLPAATPI
-43 SFSSADAVGEYFG
+43 SFSSADSVGEYFG
-56 TSSDEYNFAAVYFG
+56 TASDEYKFAAVYFG

-83 FYRLTPNGASPF
+83 FYRLTPSGAAPF
-95 VRGAAVSPAT
+95 VRGETLSPAAALTTIKAVSAGD
-105 ALVALQAITEGSFTV
+105 IT
-120 AIDGS
+120 I
-125 PVEVTS
+125 
-131 LDLSSATSLSD
+131 SLSGTEYTATGID
-142 VASLVQAKLV
+142 FSGVASLSAAALTLQTKL
-152 TKGATNATNATVT
+152 TAAGAGV
-165 YSSINNSFTVDS
+165 TVDYNS
-177 GEVGAEKSIG
+177 VNDAFTITSTAVGEQKSIT
-187 VPSGDIAAAMG
+187 VPTGTAAVALG
-198 FNAETATVSAG
+198 FNEETTTVSAG

-235 AEAADSDALALASW
+235 AEAADADALALASW
-249 ISSQAN
+249 VSAQAN

-287 NATGTTVVYPS
+287 NATGTCVVYPS
-298 YKIAAF
+298 YNIAAF

-337 TQHSVALLGHGVNFI
+337 TQHSVALLAHGVNFV
-352 GNYATRNDNFIFF
+352 GNYATRNDNFVFF
-365 YNGQMFGEWS
+365 YNGQMFGEWA

-405 YTSAGYAIIRA
+405 YTSAGYALIRN

-429 VINIGVSLSN
+429 VINIGVSISN

-459 NGYYLQILDA
+459 TGYYLQILDA

>member
-43 SFSSADAVGEYFG
+43 SFSSADFVAEYFG
-56 TSSDEYNFAAVYFG
+56 TNSDEYKFAAVYFG

-83 FYRLTPNGASPF
+83 FYRLTPEGAAPW
-95 VRGAAVSPAT
+95 VRGKTLSPAA
-105 ALVALQAITEGSFTV
+105 ALAAIKAVNAGDITISLSGTEYKATG
-120 AIDGS
+120 IDFS
-125 PVEVTS
+125 AVTS
-131 LDLSSATSLSD
+131 LSEAASVLQTALTTKDAEVTVGYNSVNDAFTITS
-142 VASLVQAKLV
+142 
-152 TKGATNATNATVT
+152 T
-165 YSSINNSFTVDS
+165 
-177 GEVGAEKSIG
+177 EVGEQESIA
-187 VPSGDIAAAMG
+187 VPTGTAAVALG
-198 FNAETATVSAG
+198 FDEETATVSAG

-235 AEAADSDALALASW
+235 AEPEDTDALALASW
-249 ISSQAN
+249 VSSQAN

-365 YNGQMFGEWS
+365 YNGQMFGEWA

>member
-43 SFSSADAVGEYFG
+43 SFSSADSVAEYFG
-56 TSSDEYNFAAVYFG
+56 TSSDEYQFAAVYFG

-83 FYRLTPNGASPF
+83 FYRLTPEGAAPF
-95 VRGAAVSPAT
+95 VRGETLSPAAALASIKAVNAGDITISLSGTEYT
-105 ALVALQAITEGSFTV
+105 ATG
-120 AIDGS
+120 IDF
-125 PVEVTS
+125 
-131 LDLSSATSLSD
+131 SAVTSLSD
-142 VASLVQAKLV
+142 AASVLQTTLTTQGAGV
-152 TKGATNATNATVT
+152 TVGYNSVNDAFTITSTEVGEQESITVPTGTAATVL
-165 YSSINNSFTVDS
+165 
-177 GEVGAEKSIG
+177 
-187 VPSGDIAAAMG
+187 G

-209 EDATDAVGSMTNLTR
+209 EDETDAVGSMTNLTR

-235 AEAADSDALALASW
+235 AEPEDTDALALARW
-249 ISSQAN
+249 VSSRVN

-298 YKIAAF
+298 YNIAAF

-318 GTITF
+318 GAITF

-329 GLAADVTD
+329 GLAAGVTD
-337 TQHSVALLGHGVNFI
+337 TQHSVALLGHGVNYI

-365 YNGQMFGEWS
+365 YNGQMFGEWA

-391 VQLMAM
+391 VQLMVM

-405 YTSAGYAIIRA
+405 YTPSGYAIIRA
-416 NCRDVIEAAINNG
+416 NCRDVIEDAINSG

-459 NGYYLQILDA
+459 TGYYLQILDA

>member
-30 LDDNVLLPAATPL
+30 LDDNALLPAATPI
-43 SFSSADAVGEYFG
+43 SFSSADSVGEYFG

-83 FYRLTPNGASPF
+83 FYRLTPSGAAPF
-95 VRGAAVSPAT
+95 VRGETLSPAAALAAIKAVNAGDITISLSGTEYT
-105 ALVALQAITEGSFTV
+105 ATG
-120 AIDGS
+120 IDFSG
-125 PVEVTS
+125 
-131 LDLSSATSLSD
+131 ATSLSD
-142 VASLVQAKLV
+142 AASALQTALTTEGAGVTVGYNSVNNAFTITSTAVGEQESITVPTGTAAVAL
-152 TKGATNATNATVT
+152 G
-165 YSSINNSFTVDS
+165 FT
-177 GEVGAEKSIG
+177 E
-187 VPSGDIAAAMG
+187 
-198 FNAETATVSAG
+198 ETATVSAG
-209 EDATDAVGSMTNLTR
+209 EDATDVVGSMANLTR

-235 AEAADSDALALASW
+235 AEAADADALALASW
-249 ISSQAN
+249 VSAQAN

-287 NATGTTVVYPS
+287 NATGTTTVYPS

-337 TQHSVALLGHGVNFI
+337 TQHSVALLAHGVNFI

-365 YNGQMFGEWS
+365 YNGQMFGEWA

-459 NGYYLQILDA
+459 TGYYLQILDA